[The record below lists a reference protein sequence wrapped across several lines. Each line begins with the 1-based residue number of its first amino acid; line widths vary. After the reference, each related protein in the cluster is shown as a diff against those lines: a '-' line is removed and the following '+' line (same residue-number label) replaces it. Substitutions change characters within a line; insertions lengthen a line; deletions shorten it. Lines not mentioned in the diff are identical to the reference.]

1 VVDHQAAHHHVED
14 IVRCGEPLGDAF
26 LVRAVVEGGET
37 PSLAESTRVTDQE
50 DTTSRP
56 EMVGE
61 FVHVR
66 SPPSLDSGHAGRSPD
81 CCASSPWQFCST
93 HCRDEF
99 TAEPAQFLE
108 WLGA

>member
-1 VVDHQAAHHHVED
+1 MVAGRHCTTPA
-14 IVRCGEPLGDAF
+14 VRTKHPTGIL
-26 LVRAVVEGGET
+26 AVV
-37 PSLAESTRVTDQE
+37 AESTRVTDQE